1 MSDRIALRGLRVF
14 GRHGALPEERTVGQV
29 FVVDLAV
36 EIDTSAAGRSDDL
49 ADTVD
54 YAALASQVV
63 RRVQGE
69 RWDLIERV
77 AERVAEVALSFD
89 GVDAVEVTV
98 RKPHAPLGVEFDDVA
113 VTITRRR

>member
-1 MSDRIALRGLRVF
+1 MFA
-14 GRHGALPEERTVGQV
+14 RHGVLPEERTVGQV

-36 EIDTSAAGRSDDL
+36 ETDTSVAGRSDDL

-54 YAALASQVV
+54 YTALASQVA

-69 RWDLIERV
+69 RWDLLERV
-77 AERVAEVALSFD
+77 AQRVAEAALSFD
-89 GVDAVEVTV
+89 GVDGVEVTV
-98 RKPHAPLGVEFDDVA
+98 RKPDAPLGVEFDDVA